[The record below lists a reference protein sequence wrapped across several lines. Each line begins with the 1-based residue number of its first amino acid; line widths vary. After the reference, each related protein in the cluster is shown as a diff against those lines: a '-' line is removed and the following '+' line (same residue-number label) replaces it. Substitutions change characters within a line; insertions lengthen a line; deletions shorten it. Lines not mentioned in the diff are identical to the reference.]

1 MSDTYPASYG
11 GQTEQGVGLGGPSL
25 QGAAVEQEVEGV
37 PLGGEPVPPSAVED
51 PSASAVPPD
60 AAARAAE
67 IAARLSTEH
76 GGEETSLKRKYEN
89 DESEDPSKKPYL
101 EGGNGSIL
109 PPIAPPAP
117 LGSENLGTGEASET
131 VMCPHTFVGKV
142 IGKGGE
148 TIRDLQGR
156 SGARIQI
163 DHTGEEGKPRTVT
176 ISGSATA
183 VATAKQMVEA
193 VIAQGQDPATAG
205 ITATEAQESVDCPPG
220 IVGRVIGRGGETIR
234 ALQAASGAHISID
247 QNFPEGANRKV
258 HIQGNKEAVE
268 RGFKMVTE
276 LIEGGPGSAND
287 VIQKHGGGITQ
298 ILGCPKSMVGR
309 IIGKGGETIKAL
321 QNASGARIQI
331 DQTTDPTSVTITGAQ
346 DAVQRA
352 EASVTDIINGG
363 SGFLPTAAAPY
374 GQQGFGQPYGGYGA
388 GYPGYPA
395 YGQTGSYPGYAASA
409 YAGYS
414 APAAGGAGG
423 YQQGY
428 AGYAQPGQYAG
439 GGYQQSGYAAPAAG
453 QYSSQGYADQ
463 SQQPAPAVVTGGASW
478 QELHDQQGRPYYYN
492 SQTGVSQWEKP
503 AEMQ

>member
-1 MSDTYPASYG
+1 LFSVKGLPVFCLSHIFTTREWKFFVFGLAVSNNMSDTYPASYG
-11 GQTEQGVGLGGPSL
+11 GQMEQGVGLGGPSL

-101 EGGNGSIL
+101 EVTAGTLLSIFFRTISLPNFALCFLIFLFCVLLHQGGNGSVL

-287 VIQKHGGGITQ
+287 VIQK
-298 ILGCPKSMVGR
+298 V
-309 IIGKGGETIKAL
+309 
-321 QNASGARIQI
+321 IQK
-331 DQTTDPTSVTITGAQ
+331 V
-346 DAVQRA
+346 
-352 EASVTDIINGG
+352 E
-363 SGFLPTAAAPY
+363 
-374 GQQGFGQPYGGYGA
+374 
-388 GYPGYPA
+388 
-395 YGQTGSYPGYAASA
+395 
-409 YAGYS
+409 
-414 APAAGGAGG
+414 
-423 YQQGY
+423 
-428 AGYAQPGQYAG
+428 
-439 GGYQQSGYAAPAAG
+439 
-453 QYSSQGYADQ
+453 
-463 SQQPAPAVVTGGASW
+463 
-478 QELHDQQGRPYYYN
+478 
-492 SQTGVSQWEKP
+492 
-503 AEMQ
+503 